1 MWSWG
6 GQLERLRGVGCVGQ
20 VLAVGNGQKPGSWG
34 VERQEFMVLRI
45 LRLFRG
51 LFGSVETRLIREFS
65 GRRAELERAYF
76 ELCSATG
83 KPRGLRWDR
92 CDWLQEAVLLRERE
106 TGGWWLLRGVNL
118 SFQAIEGGDM
128 EDVAAV
134 GLLRDA
140 CAVYVYTATG
150 WRPSGRT
157 LFNMDTVRAAG
168 QLAETHEQKRLFRV
182 EG

>member
-1 MWSWG
+1 
-6 GQLERLRGVGCVGQ
+6 VGKHRQSVTDR
-20 VLAVGNGQKPGSWG
+20 NPGLNG
-34 VERQEFMVLRI
+34 VERREFMVLRI
-45 LRLFRG
+45 LSLFRG
-51 LFGSVETRLIREFS
+51 LFFSVETRLIREFS
-65 GRRAELERAYF
+65 GRRAELEHAYF
-76 ELCSATG
+76 EMCSTVG

-92 CDWLQEAVLLRERE
+92 CDWLQEGVLLRERQ

-140 CAVYVYTATG
+140 CAVYVYVAGG

-168 QLAETHEQKRLFRV
+168 QLAETHEQRRVFRV
-182 EG
+182 GG